1 MNLPAIALAEAHNAP
16 PGQPLPTGSVP
27 GTDPTLED

>member
-1 MNLPAIALAEAHNAP
+1 MKVIAPPLAEAHIAP

-27 GTDPTLED
+27 GNNPPLED

>member
-1 MNLPAIALAEAHNAP
+1 MHFTAAAFAEAHIAR
-16 PGQPLPTGSVP
+16 PGLPLTASGAP

>member
-1 MNLPAIALAEAHNAP
+1 MNLAATAITEAHFAP

>member
-1 MNLPAIALAEAHNAP
+1 MNVIATAIAEAHIAP
-16 PGQPLPTGSVP
+16 PGQPLPTGSAP

>member
-1 MNLPAIALAEAHNAP
+1 MNLAATATTEAHIAP
-16 PGQPLPTGSVP
+16 PGQPLPPGSVP